1 MHKDATIAWEAGAE
15 LGEGPIWSD
24 ALHALL
30 FVDIRQ
36 ARLHAYH
43 PASNERHSWNLEEA
57 CCWLLPREGGGFV
70 AGLRS
75 GVVELELELDERG
88 PHIGKRLTPIE
99 WLPDGDRLNDAHSDS
114 HGRLWFGSMDDT
126 EIDARGYLFRLDSR
140 GLVEMDREYHVTNGP
155 AISPDGRTLY
165 HNDSARQTVFA
176 FDLDDDGEL
185 SNRRE
190 HIRLAPGAGYPDG
203 MTCDRQGGLWIALW
217 DGGRIARYHADG
229 TLDREITLPVSRPT
243 SCSFGGDDLDR
254 LFVTSAATGCSGE
267 PLAGALFEI
276 AVEIGGFATSP
287 VIMPNDD
294 SAF

>member
-1 MHKDATIAWEAGAE
+1 MPNHATPVWEVAAE
-15 LGEGPIWSD
+15 LGEGPIWS
-24 ALHALL
+24 AELGALL
-30 FVDIRQ
+30 FVDIRR
-36 ARLHAYH
+36 ARLHAYY
-43 PASNERHSWNLEEA
+43 PDNDERQSWDLEEA

-70 AGLRS
+70 AGLLS
-75 GVVELELELDERG
+75 GVVELELDDDG
-88 PHIGKRLTPIE
+88 PHVGKRLTPIE
-99 WLPDGDRLNDAHSDS
+99 WLPDGDRLNDANSDT
-114 HGRLWFGSMDDT
+114 HGRLWFGSMDDAET
-126 EIDARGYLFRLDSR
+126 DARGYLFRLDSR

-190 HIRLAPGAGYPDG
+190 HIRLAAGAGYPDG
-203 MTCDRQGGLWIALW
+203 MTCDRDGGLWIALW
-217 DGGRIARYHADG
+217 DGARVARYHADG
-229 TLDREITLPVSRPT
+229 TLDREVMLPVSRPT
-243 SCSFGGDDLDR
+243 SCTFGGGDLSR

-276 AVEIGGFATSP
+276 AVEIGGVAISP